1 MRSSGIMYILPQS
14 FPGGENEKGRSPI
27 FVLQTVASF
36 LLQLAHY
43 DWLCPGFC
51 NIYDSE
57 QIVTAIVPYR
67 YKDMSPTSANE
78 NFVPV
83 PMLM

>member
-1 MRSSGIMYILPQS
+1 MKKEDL
-14 FPGGENEKGRSPI
+14 
-27 FVLQTVASF
+27 LF
-36 LLQLAHY
+36 LYCRQLLLFYCNLHTTIGCAQV
-43 DWLCPGFC
+43 FC

-67 YKDMSPTSANE
+67 YKDMSPTSAIE